1 MNKKSL
7 LSILSVLV
15 LFASVGV
22 SGAYAN
28 TEKEVVPIK
37 DVPCVEKQVL
47 PDCNCDCP
55 HHRHFHKKMHPKKGC
70 PVNVEKN
77 WKYSPEE
84 MQAKK
89 LEFEKRLNLTEE
101 QKAQAREN
109 IGIVD
114 LIYPVGS
121 IYMSINSVS
130 PETLFGGTWEQI
142 KDTFLLS
149 AGDTYEGGTSGG
161 NTEHTHE
168 ASGYALITASGA
180 AGLAVQTVGS
190 IEAWQ
195 TDYLYTTS
203 SRAESVQSRSAGT
216 ATKTTIE
223 NASNM
228 PPYLTVYMWKRT
240 A

>member
-1 MNKKSL
+1 MAIIENFEINGGSYDIVD
-7 LSILSVLV
+7 SEAV
-15 LFASVGV
+15 
-22 SGAYAN
+22 
-28 TEKEVVPIK
+28 
-37 DVPCVEKQVL
+37 
-47 PDCNCDCP
+47 
-55 HHRHFHKKMHPKKGC
+55 HFT
-70 PVNVEKN
+70 
-77 WKYSPEE
+77 S
-84 MQAKK
+84 Q
-89 LEFEKRLNLTEE
+89 NLTEE

-114 LIYPVGS
+114 LIYPIGS

-168 ASGYALITASGA
+168 ASGYALITASGST
-180 AGLAVQTVGS
+180 GLTVQTVGS
-190 IEAWQ
+190 VEAWQ

-203 SRAESVQSRSAGT
+203 SRTESVQSRSAGT